1 MTINIEDEDGNYS
14 QSPHLRGSVTQ
25 ALLSWILCP
34 EMESRDL
41 PGLGSHWEFR
51 ALFQV
56 HSDVGSTQVP
66 VFSLALN
73 GSQLSIRP
81 NLSYLPPPQVLTLP
95 VFPLKGSLIMSDSSH
110 VNSKPSEVIFHLV
123 PRLVCLQGRVF
134 HEAEAPGVG
143 ILGPFWNSAHH
154 S

>member
-1 MTINIEDEDGNYS
+1 MTISIEDEDGNYP
-14 QSPHLRGSVTQ
+14 QSPHLSVGQWLRLCLAGSSAQ
-25 ALLSWILCP
+25 RWNQ
-34 EMESRDL
+34 RDQ
-41 PGLGSHWEFR
+41 PGLGSHREFR

-56 HSDVGSTQVP
+56 CSDVGSTQVP

-73 GSQLSIRP
+73 GSQLSIRS

-95 VFPLKGSLIMSDSSH
+95 TFPLKGSLNMSDSSH
-110 VNSKPSEVIFHLV
+110 VNSKPSKWYFLLFPGLFAFKGGVSW
-123 PRLVCLQGRVF
+123 
-134 HEAEAPGVG
+134 AEAPGVG